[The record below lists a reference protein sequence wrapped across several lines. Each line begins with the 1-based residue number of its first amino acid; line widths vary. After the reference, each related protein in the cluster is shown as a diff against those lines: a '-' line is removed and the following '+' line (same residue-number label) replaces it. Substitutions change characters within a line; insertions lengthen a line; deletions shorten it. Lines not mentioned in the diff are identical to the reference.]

1 MIRFFRTLF
10 LLASSGD
17 MFCCCRM
24 LYDDLSEEED
34 DDGEDLLSP
43 NLDRLEEL
51 QAERRRGRP
60 QDDDTWGPPG
70 GATEADEDS
79 GDYAGDSDDYS
90 F

>member
-1 MIRFFRTLF
+1 
-10 LLASSGD
+10 
-17 MFCCCRM
+17 M
-24 LYDDLSEEED
+24 LYDDLSDEDEE

-51 QAERRRGRP
+51 QAERRRG
-60 QDDDTWGPPG
+60 QTTNDTWGSLG
-70 GATEADEDS
+70 TSVEADEDS